1 MAGIHRTEY
10 QRAESSRERALEIC
24 KVFSSSLQHLCESGD
39 RTTIMNRK
47 DSLWSSQ
54 GWKYSGP
61 PLSAV
66 LLSVVSFTHSQL

>member
-1 MAGIHRTEY
+1 MAGIHRTEC

-24 KVFSSSLQHLCESGD
+24 KGFYSSLQHLCEAGD

-54 GWKYSGP
+54 GWEYSSP

-66 LLSVVSFTHSQL
+66 LLSVISFTHS